1 MVYGGECF
9 ILFCRKRLSSRTMC
23 TVGNGGAYESSVS
36 NCFLQRVAM
45 IAVLHRY
52 TGLGCGQAV
61 LVDLPQVIAHAV
73 EQPLEAE
80 LGGGGLVHMDLE
92 EEFILFLGAVAVGDV
107 GVGIVR
113 DPWLTADLRTAEGT
127 GEAL

>member
-1 MVYGGECF
+1 
-9 ILFCRKRLSSRTMC
+9 
-23 TVGNGGAYESSVS
+23 
-36 NCFLQRVAM
+36 M

-52 TGLGCGQAV
+52 TGLGCRQAV

-80 LGGGGLVHMDLE
+80 LNGRGLVHMDLE

-127 GEAL
+127 WEAL